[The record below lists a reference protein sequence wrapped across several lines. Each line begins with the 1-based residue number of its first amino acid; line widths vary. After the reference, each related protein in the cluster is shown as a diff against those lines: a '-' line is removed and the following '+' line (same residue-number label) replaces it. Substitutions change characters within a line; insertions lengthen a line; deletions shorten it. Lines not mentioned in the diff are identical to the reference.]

1 MANRILIIHNE
12 RATELPMS
20 MMDRFQQIL
29 LVVGKDQSNL
39 PLEIVSQLLLA
50 QAQYKVQIELLA
62 LKGAPFE
69 LLFALQLGR
78 LIERHPEG
86 QFTLL
91 SPDNGLDGLIQSCKD
106 QGIRL
111 NRVESLQRVGGL
123 EPAGLEPAH
132 GQLDA
137 EKTPPKPGA
146 SATTQAP
153 AAAAATTAASPA
165 TTTAAPAASEEPESA
180 SSRNHRLISS
190 LIGSKN
196 PLSSR

>member
-20 MMDRFQQIL
+20 VMDRFQQVL

-39 PLEIVSQLLLA
+39 PLEIVSQLLMA

-62 LKGAPFE
+62 LKGAAFE

-111 NRVESLQRVGGL
+111 NRVESLQRVGGS

-137 EKTPPKPGA
+137 ERTPPKPGITLA
-146 SATTQAP
+146 DTATTSAATAP
-153 AAAAATTAASPA
+153 AAAP
-165 TTTAAPAASEEPESA
+165 SEEGESA

-190 LIGSKN
+190 LIGSKS
-196 PLSSR
+196 PLSAR

>member
-20 MMDRFQQIL
+20 VMDRFQQVL

-39 PLEIVSQLLLA
+39 PLEMVSQLLLA
-50 QAQYKVQIELLA
+50 QSQYKVQIDLLA
-62 LKGAPFE
+62 LKGGPFE

-111 NRVESLQRVGGL
+111 NRVESLQRVGGN

-137 EKTPPKPGA
+137 EKSPAKTAA
-146 SATTQAP
+146 SAPAANAP
-153 AAAAATTAASPA
+153 AAAPA
-165 TTTAAPAASEEPESA
+165 TSDESESA

-190 LIGSKN
+190 LIGSKS
-196 PLSSR
+196 PLSAR